1 MVGTKLFLGDD
12 EIMVNLAK
20 YEKDEPV
27 HIDVVRN
34 WDGALATADLSAA
47 SSLWKAIAADGSLV
61 APGSSGTIKMDWRS
75 SKWTFV
81 TDALTGQSEDG
92 HDTQFNALATTL
104 SAVPQI
110 LYGIGVYPQ
119 EPNGDYGGDNV
130 WAINK
135 GERIPFRGGCWGSA
149 SRAGVFRLFLDVVR
163 SSAHGYMG
171 RRSAFV
177 GSL

>member
-1 MVGTKLFLGDD
+1 MDG
-12 EIMVNLAK
+12 EIQIIQHNDA
-20 YEKDEPV
+20 
-27 HIDVVRN
+27 
-34 WDGALATADLSAA
+34 ALATADLSAA

-61 APGSSGTIKMDWRS
+61 APGSSGTIKLDWRS
-75 SKWTFV
+75 NKWTFV

-92 HDTQFNALATTL
+92 HGTGFTSLATTL

-119 EPNGDYGGDNV
+119 EPNGDYGGDDL

-135 GERIPFRGGCWGSA
+135 GERIPIRGGCWHTTS
-149 SRAGVFRLFLDVVR
+149 SAGVFKLYLYYVR
-163 SSAHGYMG
+163 SYANGYFG

>member
-1 MVGTKLFLGDD
+1 MDG
-12 EIMVNLAK
+12 EIQTIQHNDA
-20 YEKDEPV
+20 
-27 HIDVVRN
+27 
-34 WDGALATADLSAA
+34 ALSTADVSSS

-61 APGSSGTIKMDWRS
+61 APGSAGTIKLDWRAG
-75 SKWTFV
+75 KWTFV

-92 HDTQFNALATTL
+92 HSTGFNALATTL

-119 EPNGDYGGDNV
+119 EPNGDYGGDDL

-135 GERIPFRGGCWGSA
+135 GERIPIRGGSWFGA
-149 SRAGVFRLFLDVVR
+149 SGAGVFGLDLGVVR
-163 SSAHGYMG
+163 SGASGYVG

>member
-1 MVGTKLFLGDD
+1 M
-12 EIMVNLAK
+12 
-20 YEKDEPV
+20 
-27 HIDVVRN
+27 
-34 WDGALATADLSAA
+34 
-47 SSLWKAIAADGSLV
+47 
-61 APGSSGTIKMDWRS
+61 APGSSGTIKLDWRG

-119 EPNGDYGGDNV
+119 EPNGDYGSDNV
-130 WAINK
+130 WAVNK
-135 GERIPFRGGCWGSA
+135 GERIPIRGGRWNDTSY
-149 SRAGVFRLFLDVVR
+149 AGVFKLSLYYVR
-163 SSAHGYMG
+163 SYASGHIG